1 MKVLLYSEGL
11 KYISKSGLGR
21 AIKHQIKALELAGVE
36 YTLDPKD
43 DYDVVHINTYGP
55 LSYSLAVKAHKK
67 GKKVVYH
74 AHSTEEDFKN
84 SFLFSNQI
92 APLFKKWLIKCYCL
106 GDHIITPTPYSKQIL
121 ESYGIKK
128 PITAISNG
136 IELEFF
142 KKDVKLAREF
152 RKKYN
157 FDKDDKVI
165 MAIGL
170 YIERKG
176 ILDFVELA
184 RRLPNYKFIWFGFT
198 PLYSVPNNIKTAV
211 QTKLPNLYFPG
222 YVERD
227 IIKGA
232 LSGSDLFLFPTHEE
246 TEGIVLLEALAMKQN
261 VLIRDIPIYSEWVKN
276 GKHVYKA
283 KNIDDFETKIENI
296 IEGKV
301 NDLKEEGYKIAEA
314 KDLKN
319 IGQELLSVYQE
330 VLKDKTTV

>member
-11 KYISKSGLGR
+11 KYIAKSGLGR
-21 AIKHQIKALELAGVE
+21 AIKHQIKALELAGIE
-36 YTLDPKD
+36 YTLNPKD
-43 DYDVVHINTYGP
+43 DYDIVHINTYGP
-55 LSYSLAVKAHKK
+55 KSYLLAVNAHKK

-92 APLFKKWLIKCYCL
+92 APFFKKWLIKCYSL
-106 GDHIITPTPYSKQIL
+106 GDHIVTPTPYSKLLL
-121 ESYGIKK
+121 EGYGIKK

-142 KKDVKLAREF
+142 KKDAKLAREF

-157 FDKDDKVI
+157 YSKEDKVV

-176 ILDFVELA
+176 ILEFVELA
-184 RRLPNYKFIWFGFT
+184 RRMPQYKFIWFGFT
-198 PLYSVPNNIKTAV
+198 PLYSIPNNIKVAV
-211 QTKLPNLYFPG
+211 QTKLPNLSFPG

-232 LSGSDLFLFPTHEE
+232 LSGSNLFVFPTFEE

-283 KNIDDFETKIENI
+283 KNIDDFEKKTEEILEERLNNL
-296 IEGKV
+296 
-301 NDLKEEGYKIAEA
+301 NDEGYKIAEA

-319 IGQELLSVYQE
+319 IGQELLAVYEQVFKE
-330 VLKDKTTV
+330 KSNV